1 VVLPTNSTTGTN
13 FPAPLPISLTAPS
26 PANDGLISDTLLAK
40 YAKLIYETTGI
51 RISSQKKAML
61 SNRLRRR
68 LRGTGLPDFERY
80 FEHLQKLPLTNPE
93 WDEFLQEIT
102 THETYLFR
110 DELQWNWFQKQY
122 LPEIVQLATS
132 AKRTRTLRVWSAAC
146 STGDEAFT
154 VATCI
159 ATAIPNVSQWK
170 IKIIGTDIGIGAVK
184 HAQQA
189 LFNARAMRLVPEE
202 AKAKYFVKQA
212 NEPMWQAKPTLTG
225 MTEFMQHNLLE
236 PLRQPPFDLVILK
249 NVLIYFD
256 EPSKVKVLANIRK
269 AIAPGGLLVAGVAE
283 GVSELI
289 KDLQRLQ
296 PWLYRAP
303 T

>member
-1 VVLPTNSTTGTN
+1 MAIQNNQTPNSN
-13 FPAPLPISLTAPS
+13 SSAPLPLRVATPS
-26 PANDGLISDTLLAK
+26 TQGESLISDTLLAK
-40 YAKLIYETTGI
+40 YGKLIYDTTGI
-51 RISSQKKAML
+51 RISPQKKAML

-68 LRGTGLPDFERY
+68 LRATGLPDFEKY
-80 FEHLQKLPLTNPE
+80 FDYIQKLPLTNQE

-110 DELQWNWFQKQY
+110 DELQWDWFQKQF
-122 LPEIVQLATS
+122 LPEFVGEANT
-132 AKRTRTLRVWSAAC
+132 AKRPRSLRVWSAAC
-146 STGDEAFT
+146 STGDEAYT

-159 ATAIPNVSQWK
+159 AAAIPALSQWK
-170 IKIIGTDIGIGAVK
+170 VKIVGTDIGIGAVR

-189 LFNARAMRLVPEE
+189 QFNARAMRLVPEE
-202 AKAKYFVKQA
+202 LKAKFFVKQA
-212 NEPMWQAKPTLTG
+212 NEPMWQPKPALLG
-225 MTEFMQHNLLE
+225 MTEFIQHNLLE

-256 EPSKVKVLANIRK
+256 EPSKLKVLTNIRK

-283 GVSELI
+283 GVSDLV

-296 PWLYRAP
+296 PWLYRA
-303 T
+303 TK